1 MIQAHRNHLR
11 LGALL
16 LLHACDNEPLP
27 PAPSERPQPV
37 ETARPAP
44 TFAPPLPSQARS
56 SASASATVRSEQTCG
71 PSLRHEGP
79 LDPRHEAALQHC
91 VRLPRIRK
99 SSPACGSDAGKRFNA
114 QRFID
119 AVPELS
125 QATVALVRE
134 TFKRGQSKGRRPRV
148 FGVLGDSISVSFDFL
163 RGFESGRQASNNPRG
178 YVLSSEVAKELGV
191 GGTTVIDYFAGEVA
205 ERESGIGRSSFS
217 AFRAAKVGARA
228 SYAFDAEE
236 RPLEQLLSRLNPAF
250 VLVTFG
256 ANDAAFRRAPPEA
269 LADEFGG
276 HLEAIIDRLLA
287 EGVVPVISNE
297 MRHGDQPGVKA
308 CPSDGEPNDW
318 RIAVATNATT
328 ARAAE
333 IACRRNLP
341 FIDLRHALDG
351 ATGYGLGPDSV
362 HLSTFKQGADV
373 LDPSGLDC
381 GNNIR
386 NYVTLLGLARV
397 LRALDL
403 RP

>member
-1 MIQAHRNHLR
+1 VETTRA
-11 LGALL
+11 
-16 LLHACDNEPLP
+16 
-27 PAPSERPQPV
+27 APSFV
-37 ETARPAP
+37 
-44 TFAPPLPSQARS
+44 PPLPSQVRVAP
-56 SASASATVRSEQTCG
+56 SASAKTRVEPACG

-99 SSPACGSDAGKRFNA
+99 NSPACGSDAGKRFNA

-119 AVPELS
+119 AVPEFS
-125 QATVALVRE
+125 ETTVALLRE
-134 TFKRGQSKGRRPRV
+134 TFKRGQSKGRRARV

-163 RGFESGRQASNNPRG
+163 RGFESGPQTTENPRG
-178 YVLSSEVAKELGV
+178 YRLGDEVAKELRV
-191 GGTTVIDYFAGEVA
+191 GDGTVIDYFAGEAA
-205 ERESGIGRSSFS
+205 EHENGARRSSFS
-217 AFRAAKVGARA
+217 AVRAAKVGARA
-228 SYAFDAEE
+228 SYAFDADEQ
-236 RPLEQLLSRLNPAF
+236 PLERLLSRLNPAF

-287 EGVVPVISNE
+287 EGVVPLISNE

-373 LDPSGLDC
+373 LDASGLDC

-397 LRALDL
+397 LRALEL